1 MKRAFVYSLFL
12 ALLLLQGGR
21 ASTAPASDWIEF
33 RIEMIEERERAPQ
46 ILSTVLVAGPPGT
59 DFKLRLRL
67 ARFNL
72 EADFLTDLI
81 EPRRLAIKSDLRTKR
96 LYGQSPRRLPL
107 YEEDEQEQ
115 ELNVGFDEA
124 LELRPFGERNFRIEI
139 TPVMATR
146 DQPDRNL
153 QIKIV
158 KAAPDGTL
166 NVTARHTPH
175 RFRCEARL
183 LRDGREEAR
192 GAGLCLLE
200 RDRELALG
208 PLKINLRVDE
218 FYRDRPTDG
227 FAVGFD
233 ILRDDQPIAR
243 NWAGA
248 GNFGEELTYDVS
260 SIFRSQSS
268 SAPEKYELKLMLR
281 KTDE

>member
-139 TPVMATR
+139 TPSLTTR

-158 KAAPDGTL
+158 KSAPDGT
-166 NVTARHTPH
+166 ARYTPH

-200 RDRELALG
+200 RDRELTLG

-233 ILRDDQPIAR
+233 ILRDNQPIAR

-248 GNFGEELTYDVS
+248 GNFGEELTYNLS
-260 SIFRSQSS
+260 SILYPGSS
-268 SAPEKYELKLMLR
+268 EKYELKLMLR
-281 KTDE
+281 KTDD